1 MMWKTIFIPN
11 SKTLIIWANALFLL
25 LLLAFPLADPLTV
38 VFAYFLETLIIGVLH
53 VAKLWLVSRYG
64 KGTADGS
71 SLGSGI
77 PLMLFF
83 IFHYGMF
90 VAVQSMFV
98 FVLFGSAIPGFKSG
112 FQLVYNFK
120 YILQYPGMFVVLA
133 SLVANNLGQ
142 FYFNFLRTEKYRES
156 APDDIFMKPY
166 LRIFIQ
172 QFVVILAFFFFIIF
186 QSSVMAAVL
195 LIVIRLM
202 VDLLLYSL
210 KNSNGTAEFLARKL
224 AENPENYFK
233 IKKQLQNFSE

>member
-1 MMWKTIFIPN
+1 
-11 SKTLIIWANALFLL
+11 
-25 LLLAFPLADPLTV
+25 
-38 VFAYFLETLIIGVLH
+38 
-53 VAKLWLVSRYG
+53 
-64 KGTADGS
+64 
-71 SLGSGI
+71 
-77 PLMLFF
+77 
-83 IFHYGMF
+83 
-90 VAVQSMFV
+90 
-98 FVLFGSAIPGFKSG
+98 
-112 FQLVYNFK
+112 
-120 YILQYPGMFVVLA
+120 
-133 SLVANNLGQ
+133 
-142 FYFNFLRTEKYRES
+142 
-156 APDDIFMKPY
+156 MKPY